1 MQLFERLI
9 ANPHI
14 LLEAVEASRTF
25 MPLYENILKEDRNVN
40 HLSGILS
47 GLAKL

>member
-1 MQLFERLI
+1 MQFFERLI

-14 LLEAVEASRTF
+14 LLEAEEASRTF
-25 MPLYENILKEDRNVN
+25 MPLYENIRKDQNVN
-40 HLSGILS
+40 YLSGILS